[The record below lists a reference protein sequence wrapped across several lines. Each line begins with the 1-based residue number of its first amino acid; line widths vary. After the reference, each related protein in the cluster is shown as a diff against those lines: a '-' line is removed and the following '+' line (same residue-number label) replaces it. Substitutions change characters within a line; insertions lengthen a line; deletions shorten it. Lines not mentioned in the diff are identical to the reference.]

1 MPAPPQT
8 PENAERHS
16 QLQHKD
22 NLDDL
27 VSHVLEE
34 ARMVLPGIQAL
45 LGFQLIAVFNNGF
58 ADRLSATD
66 QYIHLAAIVL
76 SINAVCFLL
85 TPPALHRICQPDRI
99 SIEFVRTS
107 SKFIRLGMVPL
118 LLTTVL
124 DLYVVSHLVTH
135 NMLISLALALIM
147 LTQFSYF
154 WLIYPHRRA
163 RQLRGRWSD
172 VNVPLC

>member
-1 MPAPPQT
+1 MKYIPQKH
-8 PENAERHS
+8 AERQPARHAEF
-16 QLQHKD
+16 D
-22 NLDDL
+22 DLDDL

-45 LGFQLIAVFNNGF
+45 LGFQLVAVFNNGF
-58 ADRLSATD
+58 AERLSTTD
-66 QYIHLAAIVL
+66 QYIHLGAILL

-85 TPPALHRICQPDRI
+85 TPPALHRICQPDKI

-107 SKFIRLGMVPL
+107 SKFIRLGMLPL

-135 NMLISLALALIM
+135 DMTISLILALVV
-147 LTQFSYF
+147 LAQFSYF
-154 WLIYPHRRA
+154 WLIFPHRRA

-172 VNVPLC
+172 INVPLC

>member
-1 MPAPPQT
+1 MKYIPQT
-8 PENAERHS
+8 HSDRQPTRHAEF
-16 QLQHKD
+16 D
-22 NLDDL
+22 DLDDL

-58 ADRLSATD
+58 AERLSETD
-66 QYIHLAAIVL
+66 QYLHLAAIVL

-85 TPPALHRICQPDRI
+85 TPPALHRICQPDKI

-107 SKFIRLGMVPL
+107 SKFIRMGMLPL
-118 LLTTVL
+118 LLTIVL

-135 NMLISLALALIM
+135 NLTISLIVALAVLA
-147 LTQFSYF
+147 QFTYF
-154 WLIYPHRRA
+154 WLVFPRRRA
-163 RQLRGRWSD
+163 KQLRGRWSD
-172 VNVPLC
+172 INVPLC